1 MPEIKTNT
9 VTTPS
14 GIAVELKESLSG
26 GDFLDASD
34 SPTELSKVQ
43 LSKRIMDVAV
53 VSINGV
59 TTDIPNALRALPFG
73 DYVFLSKEVAKLIE
87 LDFTKAKSQ

>member
-1 MPEIKTNT
+1 MSDIPTKI

-14 GIAVELKESLSG
+14 GISIELKETLSG

-59 TTDIPNALRALPFG
+59 TTDIPNGQRAIPFV
-73 DYVFLSKEVAKLIE
+73 DYTFLVKEVSKLIE
-87 LDFTKAKSQ
+87 QDFTKAKSQ